1 MVIKMKNNLCELRED
16 KEYTQA
22 HIAPLFNITQ
32 QNYSRWETGEVFP
45 PLFHLNTLANVLDS
59 SIDYIME
66 LTNTNAPTNKIEK
79 IDPIL
84 VGKRIY
90 EIRIDNKL
98 SMRGLAKLL
107 NTSHSTISNYE
118 HGKNLIII
126 SFAYQLSKEY
136 NISLDWLCGRSE
148 NKYIKK

>member
-1 MVIKMKNNLCELRED
+1 MKSNLCDLRED
-16 KEYTQA
+16 KEYSQEE
-22 HIAPLFNITQ
+22 IAPFFNVTQ
-32 QNYSRWETGEVFP
+32 QNYSRWETGEMLP
-45 PLFHLNTLANVLDS
+45 PIFHLNTLANVLDS

-66 LTNTNAPTNKIEK
+66 LTNTNMPTNKVEK
-79 IDPIL
+79 INPVL
-84 VGKRIY
+84 VGKRIT
-90 EIRIDNKL
+90 EIRLDNKL
-98 SMRGLAKLL
+98 SMRGLAKIL

-126 SFAYQLSKEY
+126 SFAYELAKKY

>member
-1 MVIKMKNNLCELRED
+1 MNSNLYNLRENKD
-16 KEYTQA
+16 YSQKKLT
-22 HIAPLFNITQ
+22 PFLNITQ
-32 QNYSRWETGEVFP
+32 QNYSRWETGESLP

-66 LTNTNAPTNKIEK
+66 LTNTNIPTSKLEK
-79 IDPIL
+79 IDPVL
-84 VGKRIY
+84 VGKRLT
-90 EIRIDNKL
+90 EIRMDNKL
-98 SMRGLAKLL
+98 SMRTLAKIL
-107 NTSHSTISNYE
+107 NTSHSTISSYE

-126 SFAYQLSKEY
+126 SFAYELAKKY